1 MVEEIQYHDNR
12 FAELEKFTA
21 RPFKVL
27 KERDREKG
35 KKPTFAERQ
44 LKKTGIAGE
53 KNSKGGY
60 RQKRKF

>member
-1 MVEEIQYHDNR
+1 MAEEIKYHDNR
-12 FAELEKFTA
+12 LVELEKYTA

-27 KERDREKG
+27 KEKDREKD